1 MATQV
6 KPIPTGYHSV
16 TPMLTVRD
24 MNKAIDFYKR
34 AIGAEERARF
44 SGPDGKSIMHAELK
58 IGDSVIM
65 LGGEQADKG
74 CRSPQ
79 TLGGTPV
86 SLYLYVEDADK
97 AFSRA
102 TSAGATVA
110 MPVTDMFWGDR
121 CGTFVDPFGHTWSVA
136 TRKEDHSQEEIQK
149 RGEAFFAEVAKRQP
163 SCV

>member
-1 MATQV
+1 
-6 KPIPTGYHSV
+6 
-16 TPMLTVRD
+16 
-24 MNKAIDFYKR
+24 MNKAIDFHKR
-34 AIGAEERARF
+34 ALGAEERARF
-44 SGPDGKSIMHAELK
+44 IGPDGKSIMHAELK

-110 MPVTDMFWGDR
+110 MPVADMFWGDR

-136 TRKEDHSQEEIQK
+136 TRKDDLSQEDIQK
-149 RGEAFFAEVAKRQP
+149 RGEAFFAEMAKRQP
-163 SCV
+163 SCA